1 MFFIW
6 TLHMNVFALLVRTT
20 TADQCPLH
28 DAKPGTVS
36 PVMDSL
42 QCYNDYETHVQ
53 CTWEEDPL
61 IHSQAAENSSLLSW
75 DSYEEALCVSL
86 GPGVVSSNGKISH
99 SCRYNTTMFTLEIDH
114 KVYFNVSCK
123 SRGLSLI
130 VAKHGK
136 VLAPVDLTEKMAN
149 GSGHVVSW
157 RSPYPASSNITAT
170 LTYQLQY
177 RISGQDW
184 TVVYNGNES
193 KYMIEKQ
200 LLLPGYLYQ
209 ARVRARGPLGMWSNW
224 SPLVS
229 WRSQDDEVFNLQC
242 EIKGEKDVTCSWQ
255 MKTVNSHFISYHL
268 WYSHNDSSQVPRPSR
283 RCPNPLVKPRDA
295 GITEFI
301 CSINTNDPYGLT
313 VELRPVY
320 NSKTFRTSENVHP
333 PQPAP
338 VQVKERDGVF
348 RLSWSI
354 NWTDLIKYFVQL
366 KISNSETSML
376 YNLTGNEGFEIP
388 SSSLDPS
395 THYEAQIRLVLS
407 SKDSPY
413 SGRPSEWSRP
423 KRFTTGPASWSVT
436 TIIYI
441 LISLFVAVIFIVL
454 YNALPVFHRKI
465 ELWKGSIPSP
475 IHSKVMEGIIKSSSG
490 WPYLQSEKEKTSMC
504 VIQATDNISICKSS
518 VSGDPL
524 LFYSEDVISNA
535 TLKKGWPD
543 ETSHAHSYVG
553 ESMYPDHSG
562 ISFSG
567 PYILCC
573 EDSCDQEEIIDVY
586 SDESHGCMCGTPN
599 NSGAINGG
607 YVVTPPTTMSV
618 TRDPTHVDSS
628 TNNPTDEPPA
638 YTPRL
643 DQGGIVHPHPSGYFM
658 MPCVG
663 MIQSEPKGY
672 VALSQPGT

>member
-1 MFFIW
+1 
-6 TLHMNVFALLVRTT
+6 MNVFALLVRTT
-20 TADQCPLH
+20 AADQCPLH
-28 DAKPGTVS
+28 DVKPGTVS

-42 QCYNDYETHVQ
+42 QCHNDYVTHVQ

-61 IHSQAAENSSLLSW
+61 IHSQAAENSSLLYW
-75 DSYEEALCVSL
+75 DTDVKTLCVSL
-86 GPGVVSSNGKISH
+86 GPGVVLSNGKISH
-99 SCRYNTTMFTLEIDH
+99 SCRYDTQRFSLATDH
-114 KVYFNVSCK
+114 KVYFNVTCK
-123 SRGLSLI
+123 SRELSLSL
-130 VAKHGK
+130 AQHGK
-136 VLAPVDLTEKMAN
+136 VLAPIDLTEKMAN
-149 GSGHVVSW
+149 GTGHVVSW
-157 RSPYPASSNITAT
+157 RSPYPASSNITPT

-184 TVVYNGNES
+184 TVVYNGSNNE
-193 KYMIEKQ
+193 YIIDKQ
-200 LLLPGYLYQ
+200 PLPGYIYQ

-242 EIKGEKDVTCSWQ
+242 EIKGETDVTCSWQ
-255 MKTVNSHFISYHL
+255 MKTVNSQFISYHL
-268 WYSHNDSSQVPRPSR
+268 WCSHNDNTLVPKPSKC
-283 RCPNPLVKPRDA
+283 CPNPLLKPKDA

-301 CSINTNDPYGLT
+301 CSVKTPDPYLLT

-320 NSKTFRTSENVHP
+320 NSKTFSTSQNVHP
-333 PQPAP
+333 PQPDP

-348 RLSWSI
+348 SLSWIIDWSAGI
-354 NWTDLIKYFVQL
+354 EFFVQL
-366 KISNSETSML
+366 KISNSETSVL
-376 YNLTGNEGFEIP
+376 YNLTRYEGFELR

-407 SKDSPY
+407 SKDSSY
-413 SGRPSEWSRP
+413 SGRPSEWSQP
-423 KRFTTGPASWSVT
+423 KGFTTGPASVSVT

-441 LISLFVAVIFIVL
+441 LIGLFVAVIFIVL
-454 YNALPVFHRKI
+454 YNALPVFHRRI

-504 VIQATDNISICKSS
+504 VIQPTDNISICKSS

-524 LFYSEDVISNA
+524 LFYNEDVISNA

-543 ETSHAHSYVG
+543 EMSNAHSYVG

-573 EDSCDQEEIIDVY
+573 EDSCDQEEIINVS
-586 SDESHGCMCGTPN
+586 SDESHGCMCGTAN

-607 YVVTPPTTMSV
+607 YVMTPPTAMSV

-628 TNNPTDEPPA
+628 TNNPTEEPPA